1 MRNQGNSF
9 RPSGMR
15 VEAASWVGTTSSGLA
30 WSRKSGARAV
40 LTLLALLLAAGGCE
54 VPSAVIEPGAPVPSF
69 QAPGLDGSNLSLASL
84 RGEVVLLNVWATWCY
99 PCRREM
105 PSFEAL
111 HREFGDE
118 GLRVV
123 AVSIDSRSARS
134 DIDEFLEDH
143 EITFTI
149 LHDAE
154 KRITTTFRTLGVP
167 ETFLIDREGRLV
179 KRWTG
184 RIDGHSESVRA
195 PIRAALRE

>member
-1 MRNQGNSF
+1 MNTRQWEHPLG
-9 RPSGMR
+9 RLGKR
-15 VEAASWVGTTSSGLA
+15 GG
-30 WSRKSGARAV
+30 KAV
-40 LTLLALLLAAGGCE
+40 LALLTMTLAAAGCDI
-54 VPSAVIEPGAPVPSF
+54 PSATIEPGAPVPSF
-69 QAPGLDGSNLSLASL
+69 QAPELDGSEVSLASL

-111 HREFGDE
+111 HQEFAAE

-123 AVSIDSRSARS
+123 AVSIDSRGARR
-134 DIDEFLEDH
+134 DIEEFLGEYG
-143 EITFTI
+143 ITFTI

-154 KRITTTFRTLGVP
+154 KRITTSFRTLGVP

-195 PIRAALRE
+195 PIRWALRG

>member
-1 MRNQGNSF
+1 MRTNQWEHS
-9 RPSGMR
+9 
-15 VEAASWVGTTSSGLA
+15 L
-30 WSRKSGARAV
+30 RA
-40 LTLLALLLAAGGCE
+40 LSITGGRALLALLAVAFVAAGCD
-54 VPSAVIEPGAPVPSF
+54 VPSAIEPGAPVPSF
-69 QAPGLDGSNLSLASL
+69 QAPELDGSSVSLASL

-111 HREFGDE
+111 HREFADE

-123 AVSIDSRSARS
+123 AVSIDSRGARR
-134 DIDEFLEDH
+134 DIEEFLDEH
-143 EITFTI
+143 GITFTI
-149 LHDAE
+149 LHDAD
-154 KRITTTFRTLGVP
+154 KRITTSFRTLGVP

-195 PIRAALRE
+195 PIQWALRG